1 MNDFLGFLDV
11 FCALRKDLQG
21 ELKAFYAFKRGLEI
35 TIQSKDSIL
44 FGIGVANQVISIDFH
59 GLFFWLQIVFFFIL
73 LLIKILFDVFI
84 LLFFILLRLRLLILL
99 GLSFLLLF

>member
-1 MNDFLGFLDV
+1 MNYFLGFLDV

-35 TIQSKDSIL
+35 TIQSKDFIL

-59 GLFFWLQIVFFFIL
+59 RLLFWFQIVFLSAFSIL
-73 LLIKILFDVFI
+73 QLI
-84 LLFFILLRLRLLILL
+84 
-99 GLSFLLLF
+99 